1 MIARAVATACLISG
15 FVGAASAQVAPVPP
29 PYVSAYQPQGVDEIG
44 LWREYD
50 ESERRLAASAL
61 VVRDA
66 KLTGYLKQVLCRTVG
81 DDRCNAV
88 RVYVIREPIPNAS
101 MAPNG
106 TMRVHSG
113 MLLRIRSESE
123 LGALLGHEFGHYE
136 QRHGL
141 NKFKARRTGTDVIA
155 WAGLLAAM
163 ARTYDTARSY
173 HDLKVSVYGDLY
185 RYSRNL
191 EREADLLSVGY
202 LNSSNLK
209 PQAASR
215 IWENMMAEAE
225 ASARAK
231 GMKKPNFE
239 AIAFSASHPPDAER
253 AAYLSALAEPT
264 AFARDDGAAQY
275 SQALK
280 EWLPI
285 FLDDQ
290 IKLNDFGASEFIILS
305 LADTGWTA
313 PLWLGRAELYR
324 ARGNPRDLV
333 NAVDFYR
340 AALDLDP
347 TLGTAYRGLGL
358 ALMKID
364 QSAEATVALHK
375 YLELRPDAPDAG
387 MIRMMLPKEGTS
399 N

>member
-1 MIARAVATACLISG
+1 M
-15 FVGAASAQVAPVPP
+15 
-29 PYVSAYQPQGVDEIG
+29 SAYQPQGVDEIG